1 MADRLDEMRAA
12 VSYFE
17 QQLYIAKNP
26 GLGRA
31 SPARIAELERS
42 LATRAALLRSAER
55 DSATGDAE

>member
-1 MADRLDEMRAA
+1 MTDRLDEMRAT
-12 VSYFE
+12 VSYLK

-42 LATRAALLRSAER
+42 LATRVELLRGAER
-55 DSATGDAE
+55 DSANGDGE